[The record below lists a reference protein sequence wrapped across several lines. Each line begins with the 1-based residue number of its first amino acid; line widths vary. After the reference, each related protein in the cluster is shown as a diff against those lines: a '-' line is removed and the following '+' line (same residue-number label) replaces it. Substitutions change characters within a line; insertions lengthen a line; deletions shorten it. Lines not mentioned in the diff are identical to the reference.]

1 MLAYRRGRERVV
13 VRAGRL
19 AGGTVSKTGVEGG
32 VMSRTGVES
41 IPAILFL
48 FRQLR
53 VAIIISMV
61 HRGGRDTKIAQLIEI
76 LSCDSQVCDKTREL
90 DLSRGNDG
98 SCGEGREPY
107 ELGFV

>member
-1 MLAYRRGRERVV
+1 MLGYRRGREWLV

-19 AGGTVSKTGVEGG
+19 AGGAVSKTGVEGG

-48 FRQLR
+48 FCQLR

-61 HRGGRDTKIAQLIEI
+61 QHGGRDTKIAQLIEI
-76 LSCDSQVCDKTREL
+76 LGCDSQDCDKTREL
-90 DLSRGNDG
+90 ELSRGKDG
-98 SCGEGREPY
+98 SCGSRARA
-107 ELGFV
+107 V